1 MPNLLIRKAVPE
13 DQPSIVEIYNA
24 AIPGRLATAD
34 LEPVTLESRR
44 AWFQEHEATARPLWV
59 AQTAAG
65 LAGWLSLGS
74 FYGRPAYRHTVEV
87 SVYVAPA
94 AQRLGLAA
102 ALLEHAAGEA
112 PKLDIHTLVAYIFGH
127 NLPSIRL
134 FERFGF
140 ERWGCLPRIAVLDN
154 LERDLV
160 IYGRRLA
167 EAASPSPEP
176 AQPAHRSHPLRLDG
190 GPGKVYP

>member
-1 MPNLLIRKAVPE
+1 MPNLLIRKAVP
-13 DQPSIVEIYNA
+13 DDLPGIVEIYNA

-34 LEPVTLESRR
+34 LEPVSLESRR
-44 AWFQEHEATARPLWV
+44 AWFQEHEAATRPLWV

-65 LAGWLSLGS
+65 LAGWLSLTS

-87 SVYVAPA
+87 SVYVAPT

-140 ERWGCLPRIAVLDN
+140 DRWGSLPRTAVLDG

-167 EAASPSPEP
+167 KASSPSPEVALP
-176 AQPAHRSHPLRLDG
+176 ANRNQPLRLDG
-190 GPGKVYP
+190 GPAKVDP